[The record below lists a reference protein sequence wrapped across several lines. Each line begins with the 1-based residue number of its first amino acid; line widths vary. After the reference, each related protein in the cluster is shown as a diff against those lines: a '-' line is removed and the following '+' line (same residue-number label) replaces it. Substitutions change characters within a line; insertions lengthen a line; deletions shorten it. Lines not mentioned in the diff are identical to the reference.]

1 MHRVRRIIFV
11 VFEEFQLLDMSG
23 PAAVFHA
30 ASDFGNE
37 QPYEIAVASSEGGAV
52 RSSCGAEV
60 GTNALKTFS
69 VGELDTVITVGG
81 TEIGLHK
88 AIADGDVA
96 AWLTRFAPAAERIGS
111 VCVGAFLLGAAGLLN
126 GRRVCSHWR
135 SCDLLERMFPNAV
148 VDPDAL
154 YARDGALWSSAGV
167 SSGIDM
173 ALAML
178 EADHGPDL
186 KARVARGLVVYAHR
200 PGLQS
205 QFSEVLEAQSRRDAR
220 FSDLFDWI
228 GLNLNIPLR
237 GEDLAE
243 RAGMSHRSFLRHF
256 QQSVGM
262 TPAKYIEQLRLA
274 RAKELL
280 ASGTAVKAVPA
291 HIGYRSEAAFRT
303 AFERRF
309 GLAPLEFTKL
319 HGR

>member
-1 MHRVRRIIFV
+1 MPGSRRIIFV
-11 VFEEFQLLDMSG
+11 VYEDFQLLDMSG

-30 ASDFGNE
+30 ASDFRDGT
-37 QPYEIAVASSEGGAV
+37 PYEVKFASSKGGPV

-60 GTNALKTFS
+60 GTGALATFS
-69 VGELDTVITVGG
+69 IGPQDTVLAVGG
-81 TEIGLHK
+81 TERGLRK
-88 AIADGDVA
+88 AIADRDIT
-96 AWLTRFAPAAERIGS
+96 AWLAQSARAAERVGS
-111 VCVGAFLLGAAGLLN
+111 VCVGAFLLGAAGLLG

-135 SCDLLERMFPNAV
+135 SCNLLETTFPDAR

-154 YARDGALWSSAGV
+154 YSRDGNLWTSAGV

-173 ALAML
+173 ALAMI
-178 EADHGPDL
+178 EVDHGPDL
-186 KARVARGLVVYAHR
+186 KARIARVLVVYAHR

-205 QFSEVLEAQSRRDAR
+205 QFSEVLAAQSRRDGR
-220 FSDLFDWI
+220 FSDLLDWI
-228 GLNLNIPLR
+228 GLNVHRPLR
-237 GEDLAE
+237 AEDLAE

-256 QQSVGM
+256 QNSIGL
-262 TPAKYIEQLRLA
+262 TPARYIEQLRLA

-280 ASGTAVKAVPA
+280 ESGVAVKAVPA

-309 GLAPLEFTKL
+309 GLAPFEFSRL

>member
-1 MHRVRRIIFV
+1 MPAKRRIILI
-11 VFEEFQLLDMSG
+11 VFDGFQLLDMSG

-30 ASDFGNE
+30 ASDFTDD
-37 QPYEIAVASSEGGAV
+37 QPYEIVVASSKGGPV

-60 GTNALKTFS
+60 GS
-69 VGELDTVITVGG
+69 VAVAAISLGTQDTVLAVGG
-81 TEIGLHK
+81 TEAGLRTS
-88 AIADGDVA
+88 IAEGVIP
-96 AWLTRFAPAAERIGS
+96 AWLRQSAGLAERFGS
-111 VCVGAFLLGAAGLLN
+111 ICVGTFLLGAAGLLD
-126 GRRVCSHWR
+126 GMRVCSHWR
-135 SCDLLERMFPNAV
+135 SCDILESMFPNAQ

-154 YARDGALWSSAGV
+154 YARDGVLWSSAGV

-178 EADHGPDL
+178 EEDHGPDL

-205 QFSEVLEAQSRRDAR
+205 QFSEVLEAQSRRDGR
-220 FSDLFDWI
+220 FSELLDWI
-228 GLNLNIPLR
+228 GLNLNTPLR
-237 GEDLAE
+237 AEDLAE

-262 TPAKYIEQLRLA
+262 TPAKYAEQLRLA

-280 ASGTAVKAVPA
+280 ASGTAVKTVPG

-309 GLAPLEFTKL
+309 GLAPLEFSKL
-319 HGR
+319 HRR